1 MRELFIVLFLL
12 PILAFGQQLNFTSG
26 TNLNGTDLNE
36 TGFTYLDTTAGTTNN
51 AYFDLGDYY
60 FSTDFYPIVAY
71 DTLARTAGDTV
82 SGSYV
87 YGSSNY
93 FYLGT
98 LYTYWDFVGVKAPT
112 TDSLKWTIKAYP
124 GVYTTASRALASVK
138 WGTAVTLRT
147 TAEAGDEPFANNVYV
162 STVNKALPPEVIK
175 IEFAPVDKKTNDD
188 SLNVYWRLVYPQVV
202 NPYEIQIDRGD

>member
-60 FSTDFYPIVAY
+60 LGSDFFPVSMGDSTE
-71 DTLARTAGDTV
+71 AGDI
-82 SGSYV
+82 

-98 LYTYWDFVGVKAPT
+98 LYTYWDFVGAKAPT
-112 TDSLKWTIKAYP
+112 TDSLKWTVKAYP

-138 WGTAVTLRT
+138 WGGAVTLRT
-147 TAEAGDEPFANNVYV
+147 IAEAGDEPFANNVYV
-162 STVNKALPPEVIK
+162 STVAKALPPEVIK